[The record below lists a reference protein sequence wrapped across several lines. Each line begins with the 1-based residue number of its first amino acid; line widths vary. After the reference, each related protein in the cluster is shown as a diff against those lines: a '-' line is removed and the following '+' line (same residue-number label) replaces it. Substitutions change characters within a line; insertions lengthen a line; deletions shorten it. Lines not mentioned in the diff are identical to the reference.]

1 MASSPASHCLLP
13 TLSRPVGLIEPWLT
27 KRIQSLPLMSPM
39 LFLPAH
45 TTAYSGL
52 LPAAAEAPA
61 ALYWAVARSLASIV
75 PGTRF
80 WVTWGT
86 SLTLLMAST
95 WAWEIF
101 SAWATDS
108 GPELPLEAPWYAPR
122 TDRAPAMTTAVRAR
136 PRRSLITAPPMV
148 RTLPRPEAVEA
159 PGRSSCDGR
168 CDVGCDVF
176 GWSPNSDLVD
186 HIIREGFRGVNTTA
200 TARISRPG
208 AGLVAPPAGGPR
220 RRGRRRGG
228 GDGGGGRRGRRRG
241 RPVR

>member
-1 MASSPASHCLLP
+1 
-13 TLSRPVGLIEPWLT
+13 
-27 KRIQSLPLMSPM
+27 IQSLPLMSPM

-148 RTLPRPEAVEA
+148 RTLPRPAAGAAGPVIRRA
-159 PGRSSCDGR
+159 GRR
-168 CDVGCDVF
+168 
-176 GWSPNSDLVD
+176 
-186 HIIREGFRGVNTTA
+186 RR
-200 TARISRPG
+200 RRPG
-208 AGLVAPPAGGPR
+208 AGWRPAATGRQALGARARRRPARRRRRRRPAGR
-220 RRGRRRGG
+220 RAAPARPPPPPPGRGRRRLAAPGWW
-228 GDGGGGRRGRRRG
+228 
-241 RPVR
+241 PS